1 MSEAIVQVTR
11 GSIVESCHRG
21 SVAVTNG
28 RGDLIAYVG
37 NPDFVTYIRSA
48 AKPVPCTVLSRSAKG
63 LLIAF
68 EEPARAP
75 APGQAA
81 VLYDGEL
88 LVGGGPIREIYADL
102 PDC

>member
-37 NPDFVTYIRSA
+37 NPDFVT
-48 AKPVPCTVLSRSAKG
+48 
-63 LLIAF
+63 
-68 EEPARAP
+68 
-75 APGQAA
+75 
-81 VLYDGEL
+81 
-88 LVGGGPIREIYADL
+88 
-102 PDC
+102 

>member
-28 RGDLIAYVG
+28 RGDLVAYAG

-48 AKPVPCTVLSRSAKG
+48 AKPFPRSGAKRARKTGIYVCQTPCACL
-63 LLIAF
+63 
-68 EEPARAP
+68 
-75 APGQAA
+75 
-81 VLYDGEL
+81 
-88 LVGGGPIREIYADL
+88 
-102 PDC
+102 